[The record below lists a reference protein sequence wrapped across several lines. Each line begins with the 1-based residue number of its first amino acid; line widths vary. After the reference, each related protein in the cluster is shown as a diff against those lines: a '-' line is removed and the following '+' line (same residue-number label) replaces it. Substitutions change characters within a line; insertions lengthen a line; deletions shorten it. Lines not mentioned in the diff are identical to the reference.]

1 MTELEKIKQELT
13 TLTERVNSVTTLT
26 NGSIHLTHEQLKK
39 LMIAV
44 QEETIEMMKSIV
56 DSISLNIED
65 NIELSINYGREI
77 SIDIDEDDIK
87 NNIKSEFVSNLTDED
102 VESYLDDLNSF
113 INSFD

>member
-13 TLTERVNSVTTLT
+13 TLTERVNSATTLT
-26 NGSIHLTHEQLKK
+26 SGSIHLTHEQIKK

-87 NNIKSEFVSNLTDED
+87 NNIKSEFSIGSITDED
-102 VESYLDDLNSF
+102 VKSYLNDLN
-113 INSFD
+113 D